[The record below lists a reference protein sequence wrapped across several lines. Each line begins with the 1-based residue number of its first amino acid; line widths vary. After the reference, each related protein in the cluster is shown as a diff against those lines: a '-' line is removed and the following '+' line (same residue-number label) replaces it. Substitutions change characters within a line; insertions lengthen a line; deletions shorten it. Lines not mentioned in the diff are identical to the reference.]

1 MLKPRPFRF
10 LAVVGAATLGLL
22 AGFLSAGVPA
32 MAGAERTLRVS
43 VTDGP
48 GGPPVPGAS
57 LELSRLDSWGKN
69 PAVVATQTTDDAG
82 LGVLTPPKTGNYILK
97 TIHADFEPGEVRFKI
112 NSKTSQDHPI
122 SIVLKRKPGGAAD
135 KPAPPVPAV
144 TAPSISTPPVVSK
157 TEASSSVGITIE
169 ILQADN
175 ERPIPGASVR
185 FAPKTGGQSGARW
198 TASTDAAGQAVLTV
212 PAVFLGT
219 GFSLTITHPDF
230 ENKNK
235 DIAAE
240 SADSAAGPRFYN
252 VVLKPKTAPPAEE
265 VERMLTIY
273 VLGQDEQG
281 KKSALRRA
289 RLMVQDREL
298 WTDEQGRTEFPVKVK
313 SGTPEIFD
321 IKAEADGFESKT
333 SRTAPLFESRERE
346 IVEIILL
353 KASAITL
360 ILEALERSEG
370 GATFTAIPS
379 VRMRVADRTDRE
391 KTIVEATTGPDG
403 KAIVL
408 IKAGSPAPA
417 LAVEAVHPDYEKKW
431 IDLPI
436 DYLQA
441 GSEPRVFAVFLT
453 RKAGDA

>member
-22 AGFLSAGVPA
+22 VGFLSAGVPA
-32 MAGAERTLRVS
+32 MAGAEWTLRVS

-57 LELSRLDSWGKN
+57 LELSRLDTWGKN
-69 PAVVATQTTDDAG
+69 PAVVATQTTDEAG
-82 LGVLTPPKTGNYILK
+82 SGVLAPPKTGNYILK
-97 TIHADFEPGEVRFKI
+97 AIHADFEPGEVRFKI
-112 NSKTSQDHPI
+112 NSKTAKDQPF

-135 KPAPPVPAV
+135 KPTPPISVV
-144 TAPSISTPPVVSK
+144 STPPAASK

-185 FAPKTGGQSGARW
+185 FAPKTGEQSGARW
-198 TASTDAAGQAVLTV
+198 TTLTDAAGQAVLTV

-265 VERMLTIY
+265 VERTLTIY

-333 SRTAPLFESRERE
+333 SRTTPLFESRERE

-353 KASAITL
+353 KAAVITL

-370 GATFTAIPS
+370 GTTFTAIPS